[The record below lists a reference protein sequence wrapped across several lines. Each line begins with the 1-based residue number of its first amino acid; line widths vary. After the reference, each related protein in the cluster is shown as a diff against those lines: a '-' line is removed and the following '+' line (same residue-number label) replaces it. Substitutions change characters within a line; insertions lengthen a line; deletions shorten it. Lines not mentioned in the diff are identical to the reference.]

1 MTKKSLNKKFWI
13 LIESDNKFRC
23 FVTTDVRNQLNL
35 LVRFNPSFELI
46 GIYEQPIDV
55 SGDNWVDKSPYNGSE
70 PENLAESRRNHANK
84 EILLQYN
91 SFEVAEIKY
100 FAFCADNRIYIRK
113 NEFEEV
119 NWDANSKDLKFGE
132 IEHPVFV
139 KDSDVGDYDIRRF
152 YNCQRL
158 RKLVNGFEVN
168 GYIVYNDR
176 QKNKN
181 DSKK

>member
-1 MTKKSLNKKFWI
+1 MSKKSLNKKFWV
-13 LIESDNKFRC
+13 LIESNNKFRC
-23 FVTTDVRNQLNL
+23 FVSTDVRNTLNV

-46 GIYEQPIDV
+46 GIYDQPIDV

-119 NWDANSKDLKFGE
+119 KWNIKSGDLKYGE
-132 IEHPVFV
+132 IEHPMFV
-139 KDSDVGDYDIRRF
+139 KDSDVGDYDLPRY
-152 YNCQRL
+152 YNAYKL
-158 RKLVNGFEVN
+158 NKLVGGVEISGWV
-168 GYIVYNDR
+168 IISDR